1 MKNLYEHLR
10 KSCKIVKNPFKQTN
24 LPKNSD
30 ESWMAVDE
38 LSEQGELVFNN
49 IISDPVSSSEPL
61 KHVDNISRK
70 KKPKTDFSNI
80 LSGIEPLSSS
90 EEENTEKSQSHET
103 ATKPEKKVDLETEIL
118 QEEDLSN
125 ILSGISGLPS
135 SSSDANMEKSESP
148 LSVPGSSSAS
158 KKNYKME
165 LQMMSGILRDTTGIP
180 ESWKPGDELS
190 EAESLKVLSNFQEDI
205 IKTKAK
211 YNSKVDTLYPD
222 EIPEVPDEIPEFL
235 EPFYSKLKE
244 SIGNSKEKGE
254 TDADDDTVQKL
265 FHERLVNNP
274 MLLGN
279 YKTENTLRQYESY
292 LFKQSNSLTKV
303 AKRNGFSIKQF
314 LWPEAEIKTDI
325 LDQWTSSYKQSP
337 ATLSVVLSSQLCWLQ
352 YLLCDAMGKP
362 SQISVHGL
370 VKASWEE
377 QIKTLANNSKKLIK
391 RYSKNCHH
399 LAQANR
405 NLKNDIV
412 EQRDEKI
419 AKELDNYFSGKAY
432 SSLIRTLLEHK
443 GFQDASEVRRY
454 NIELG
459 LSIVFFNGQRPS
471 VLNEFKRGDLATSSI
486 NVKSEGLFY
495 VELGRYSHH
504 KGGKTGEP
512 IFLSVTEDML
522 QALCSLR
529 KLNADWMNT
538 NKLKFQDNSSTL
550 FINPDGNAIKVATI
564 YTTSAFKNMGFSPE
578 LQVRATSFRIIQ
590 STSLYNKS
598 SRTDLPTIVHNHSNP
613 TVEKHYRH
621 DKSLHYQEA
630 SALLHAQMP
639 LRVTDSD
646 NSLLEDLKI
655 EFKEQVK
662 TQQLSTTVSNQL
674 GTNMRHAKGVPAIIR
689 TIFIRAIFQMAVPEF
704 SAWMLKKVPTP
715 VNGLGKL
722 NKHGHTIWDRAVL
735 FFILQV
741 PELLDLI
748 MKHLS
753 PSCTSI
759 QDLTKRLRN
768 CIFSWERKHH
778 PIKLFA
784 WQQKRPAMKDDWIN
798 QVGYNLKTCFISS
811 LTS

>member
-1 MKNLYEHLR
+1 M
-10 KSCKIVKNPFKQTN
+10 
-24 LPKNSD
+24 
-30 ESWMAVDE
+30 
-38 LSEQGELVFNN
+38 
-49 IISDPVSSSEPL
+49 
-61 KHVDNISRK
+61 
-70 KKPKTDFSNI
+70 
-80 LSGIEPLSSS
+80 
-90 EEENTEKSQSHET
+90 
-103 ATKPEKKVDLETEIL
+103 LET
-118 QEEDLSN
+118 N
-125 ILSGISGLPS
+125 
-135 SSSDANMEKSESP
+135 
-148 LSVPGSSSAS
+148 
-158 KKNYKME
+158 
-165 LQMMSGILRDTTGIP
+165 
-180 ESWKPGDELS
+180 
-190 EAESLKVLSNFQEDI
+190 
-205 IKTKAK
+205 TK
-211 YNSKVDTLYPD
+211 
-222 EIPEVPDEIPEFL
+222 F
-235 EPFYSKLKE
+235 
-244 SIGNSKEKGE
+244 
-254 TDADDDTVQKL
+254 
-265 FHERLVNNP
+265 
-274 MLLGN
+274 
-279 YKTENTLRQYESY
+279 
-292 LFKQSNSLTKV
+292 
-303 AKRNGFSIKQF
+303 
-314 LWPEAEIKTDI
+314 
-325 LDQWTSSYKQSP
+325 
-337 ATLSVVLSSQLCWLQ
+337 
-352 YLLCDAMGKP
+352 
-362 SQISVHGL
+362 
-370 VKASWEE
+370 
-377 QIKTLANNSKKLIK
+377 LIK
-391 RYSKNCHH
+391 KYSKNCHH

-412 EQRDEKI
+412 ELRDEKI

-443 GFQDASEVRRY
+443 GFQDVSEVRRY

-471 VLNEFKRGDLATSSI
+471 VLNEFKRGDLATGSI
-486 NVKSEGLFY
+486 NVKSEDLFF

-522 QALCSLR
+522 KALRSLR

-538 NKLKFQDNSSTL
+538 HKLKFHDNTSTL
-550 FINPDGNAIKVATI
+550 FINPDGNAIRTATI
-564 YTTSAFKNMGFSPE
+564 YTTSAFLNMGFSPD

-630 SALLHAQMP
+630 SALLHCDIP

-646 NSLLEDLKI
+646 NSLLDDLKM

-674 GTNMRHAKGVPAIIR
+674 GTNMRNAKGVPAIIR
-689 TIFIRAIFQMAVPEF
+689 TTFIRAIFQMSVPEF

-753 PSCTSI
+753 PSCTST

-798 QVGYNLKTCFISS
+798 QVCYNLKPCYDFYF
-811 LTS
+811 L